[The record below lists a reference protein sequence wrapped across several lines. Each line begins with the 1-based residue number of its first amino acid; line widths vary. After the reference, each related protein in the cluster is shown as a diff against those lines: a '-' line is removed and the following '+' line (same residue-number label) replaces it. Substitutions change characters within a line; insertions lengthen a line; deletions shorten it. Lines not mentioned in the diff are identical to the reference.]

1 MTLGWRATRTV
12 TGMGALAQDRVGVLA
27 VDDQSIFLD
36 VARDVVAAT
45 PGFSWVGGAT
55 SGEEALDAVREL
67 EPELVLM
74 DVRMPGMDGIE
85 TAGFISERHPDVVV
99 VLISSEESRA
109 IAPAIEASGAAAL
122 VPKREFGP
130 AMLRRLWLTYRKANR
145 YRA

>member
-67 EPELVLM
+67 GPELVLM

-85 TAGFISERHPDVVV
+85 TARFISERHPDVVV
-99 VLISSEESRA
+99 VLISIEESPA

-130 AMLRRLWLTYRKANR
+130 AMLRRLWLTYRKPNR
-145 YRA
+145 

>member
-1 MTLGWRATRTV
+1 
-12 TGMGALAQDRVGVLA
+12 VLA

-45 PGFSWVGGAT
+45 PGFCWVGDAK
-55 SGEEALDAVREL
+55 SGEEALDAVAKH

-85 TAGFISERHPDVVV
+85 AARRICDEHPGIVV
-99 VLISSEESRA
+99 VLVSIEESPA

-122 VPKREFGP
+122 VPKREFSP
-130 AMLRRLWLTYRKANR
+130 ARLRQLWLNYRKPKP
-145 YRA
+145 